1 MEGLLASETGDGNA
15 AATFTGNLKRLKDAV
30 KKDPKTYAEY
40 AARWLLFL
48 MYAALAI
55 ALLAVTSQ

>member
-15 AATFTGNLKRLKDAV
+15 ASKFTRNLNKLKEYV
-30 KKDPKTYAEY
+30 KKNPKTYAEY

-48 MYAALAI
+48 MYAVLAV
-55 ALLAVTSQ
+55 ALLVVTSQ